1 MTNREF
7 YTAIANM
14 ENLPAELVEFATEA
28 IAKLDNTNEK
38 RKAAA
43 ATKAAEKQAEKAPV
57 RETLFNILLDA
68 DEPMTATELIEAAN
82 LGDAIK
88 GPASIPSLLRP
99 FVEDG
104 RVVKV
109 EKKITGKGKQRAYTC
124 A

>member
-14 ENLPAELVEFATEA
+14 ENLPAELVEFAAEA
-28 IAKLDNTNEK
+28 IAKLDTTNEK

-43 ATKAAEKQAEKAPV
+43 ATKAAEKQAEKAPI
-57 RETLFNILLDA
+57 RETLFNVLA
-68 DEPMTATELIEAAN
+68 SVDEPLTATELIEAAD